1 MGGIGSVELKKCSPF
16 PAELWLANGRERKPR
31 QKKKKLSGARTTHRV
46 DDIVLLKKIVGP
58 IKDPG
63 KINMTKSKRRSIEV
77 EIILLLV
84 CNAGKKTD
92 PLVIDTKYH
101 ISNISRGDKAL

>member
-1 MGGIGSVELKKCSPF
+1 MLPF
-16 PAELWLANGRERKPR
+16 PCRTVISKWSWKKTQTE
-31 QKKKKLSGARTTHRV
+31 KKKLSGARTTHRV